1 MWGRKAKVGRM
12 SYLLFCLSTTNK
24 RHSLFFS
31 IESLF
36 FYVQAEKNK
45 QTKKKERKKKNHIR
59 CTGKSKLI
67 LLFNRFII
75 SYSLCKRKNFRRQK
89 KWELTIDA
97 YFLPISSFEVLFFP
111 NCGLH

>member
-45 QTKKKERKKKNHIR
+45 QTKKKEESYKMYGEKQADSALQPFYH
-59 CTGKSKLI
+59 
-67 LLFNRFII
+67 LLFFM
-75 SYSLCKRKNFRRQK
+75 
-89 KWELTIDA
+89 
-97 YFLPISSFEVLFFP
+97 
-111 NCGLH
+111 